1 MGFLSSIYN
10 KMVEASGELIQRKYG
25 IRHPYDSIDVVS
37 NLIFGPRDRD
47 EKVSCVREIMSW
59 LRVEADRG
67 NKYAE
72 EARQSI
78 KKMHQR
84 FLVSNN
90 IKL

>member
-1 MGFLSSIYN
+1 
-10 KMVEASGELIQRKYG
+10 MVEVSGEMIQRKYS
-25 IRHPYDSIDVVS
+25 IRHPYDSIDVVN

-47 EKVSCVREIMSW
+47 EKVTCVREIMSW

-67 NKYAE
+67 NKHAE
-72 EARQSI
+72 EARQQI
-78 KKMHQR
+78 KKVHQR